1 MQSSNNSNSI
11 PHAEMLQ
18 ILANLFAQRSS
29 FYAQIILADLQ
40 TLPSLKASL
49 VQNID
54 SQPVAKLSPIV
65 LNNNNILEHNNLASS
80 NGNGHSNGNGN
91 SNQNS
96 VQQITAPTS
105 ISAPIQQ
112 QNQVTPKPKTV
123 NTEDILINLV
133 VQQTGYPQESITPD
147 LKLLDDLNLDSIK
160 AGELVA
166 NAAKECGVGGEI
178 DPSALANASLKDIA
192 EVMKSAMPNNL
203 ASQPTETIAKVNS
216 IPTITTP
223 KPKAEND
230 ILSQLDQLSEADIDS
245 LLSAHLNN

>member
-49 VQNID
+49 VQNLD

-80 NGNGHSNGNGN
+80 NGNGHSNRNGN

-178 DPSALANASLKDIA
+178 EPSTLANASLEDVATAIRA
-192 EVMKSAMPNNL
+192 QMPVVETP
-203 ASQPTETIAKVNS
+203 QPTKINSSPKVVSHPQTVEKTTNNS
-216 IPTITTP
+216 NSDWVRNF
-223 KPKAEND
+223 AVEYVSNGR
-230 ILSQLDQLSEADIDS
+230 
-245 LLSAHLNN
+245 